1 MKFVTEMEL
10 RDSYGKEPYAAYI
23 IEKNTRLT
31 PGARQFLVDRGIEI
45 IDKCA
50 QPIKATNTG
59 SAVKPAIATPVSG
72 RLASGHVPTPEEKAA
87 AAVPGKLPMKNWRFA
102 KLRSTLVSA
111 EAEFLRAEEEML
123 ATDIMLAQKI
133 TELGKQF
140 RAVRAAAE
148 RGGDAGALDAKSCAG
163 IDAGAFSGDLGD
175 CFEITEFHA
184 QLPNG
189 RTIVSLFSLRAAL
202 RQIEPAVY
210 EYCEG
215 GGADEGKYSM
225 ILSRTGEIINV
236 VTQLIHEA
244 VGGKECLR
252 KA

>member
-10 RDSYGKEPYAAYI
+10 RDSYGREPYAAYI
-23 IEKNTRLT
+23 IEKDTRLT
-31 PGARQFLVDRGIEI
+31 PGARQFLIDRGVEI

-59 SAVKPAIATPVSG
+59 AAVKPAIATPVSG
-72 RLASGHVPTPEEKAA
+72 RLASGHVPTSEEKAA
-87 AAVPGKLPMKNWRFA
+87 SAAAGKLPMKNWRFA
-102 KLRSTLVSA
+102 KLHGTLIWA
-111 EAEFLRAEEEML
+111 EAEFLRAEEELL
-123 ATDIMLAQKI
+123 ASDIMLAQKV

-140 RAVRAAAE
+140 RAIRAAAE
-148 RGGDAGALDAKSCAG
+148 NGGDVGALDIKSCAG
-163 IDAGAFSGDLGD
+163 MDAGEFKADLGD

-202 RQIEPAVY
+202 RQIEPVVY

-215 GGADEGKYSM
+215 GGADEGRCSL
-225 ILSRTGEIINV
+225 ILSRTSEIINV

-244 VGGKECLR
+244 VGGRECLR